1 MATLVRRAASRLI
14 GNCSKNRS
22 FVYSFPGQSCA
33 AHGRLRHLTPSI
45 SGINPFTTSAKK
57 RVSPNDPL
65 LRVIEAEIGFA
76 DQADD
81 YDRVEETPNGFP
93 FKMEDKPGSKIVTL
107 TRDYEGECVIVEV
120 HMTNLVTGDKEDDE
134 DDDEEENEE
143 DEQHEDKPEKPKQ
156 SNVPLLVTLS
166 KKTGPSLEFRCTA
179 FPDKIAIKDMWVTF
193 PDDPSKDELA
203 YEGPSFR
210 ALDEKLRKA
219 FHRYIEIR
227 GIEPSMINFLH
238 EYMINKDSKEHL
250 LWLKTLKNFVKS

>member
-1 MATLVRRAASRLI
+1 MASLVRRAASRLV
-14 GNCSKNRS
+14 GSCSKSRFSINP
-22 FVYSFPGQSCA
+22 FPDQSLA

-45 SGINPFTTSAKK
+45 SRSNLFSTSARKK
-57 RVSPNDPL
+57 ASSTDPL
-65 LRVIEAEIGFA
+65 LRVIETEIGFA
-76 DQADD
+76 EQADD
-81 YDRVEETPNGFP
+81 YDRVEETP
-93 FKMEDKPGSKIVTL
+93 S
-107 TRDYEGECVIVEV
+107 
-120 HMTNLVTGDKEDDE
+120 GDKG
-134 DDDEEENEE
+134 DDEESEE
-143 DEQHEDKPEKPKQ
+143 EEEEEEEEEHEDKPEKPKQ

-179 FPDKIAIKDMWVTF
+179 FPDKIVIKDMWVTF

-210 ALDEKLRKA
+210 VLDEKLRKA

-227 GIEPSMINFLH
+227 GITPSMINFLH

>member
-1 MATLVRRAASRLI
+1 M
-14 GNCSKNRS
+14 
-22 FVYSFPGQSCA
+22 
-33 AHGRLRHLTPSI
+33 
-45 SGINPFTTSAKK
+45 
-57 RVSPNDPL
+57 
-65 LRVIEAEIGFA
+65 IETEIRFAE
-76 DQADD
+76 QADD

-93 FKMEDKPGSKIVTL
+93 FKMEDKPGTKVVTL
-107 TRDYEGECVIVEV
+107 TRDYQGESVVVEV
-120 HMTNLVTGDKEDDE
+120 HMTNLVTGEKG
-134 DDDEEENEE
+134 DDEESEE
-143 DEQHEDKPEKPKQ
+143 EEEHEDKPEKPKQ

-179 FPDKIAIKDMWVTF
+179 FPDKIVIKDMWVTF

-210 ALDEKLRKA
+210 VLDEKLRKA

-227 GIEPSMINFLH
+227 GITPGMINFLH

>member
-1 MATLVRRAASRLI
+1 MASLVRRAATRLV
-14 GNCSKNRS
+14 GSCSKSRF
-22 FVYSFPGQSCA
+22 FVNSLRA
-33 AHGRLRHLTPSI
+33 NGRLRYLTPSI
-45 SGINPFTTSAKK
+45 SRSNVFSTSARKK
-57 RVSPNDPL
+57 ASSNDPL
-65 LRVIEAEIGFA
+65 LRVIETEIRFAE
-76 DQADD
+76 QADD

-93 FKMEDKPGSKIVTL
+93 FKMEDKPGTKVVTL
-107 TRDYEGECVIVEV
+107 TRDYQGESVVVEV
-120 HMTNLVTGDKEDDE
+120 HMTNLVTGEKG
-134 DDDEEENEE
+134 DDEESEE
-143 DEQHEDKPEKPKQ
+143 EEEHEDKPEKPKQ

-179 FPDKIAIKDMWVTF
+179 FPDKIVIKDMWVTF

-210 ALDEKLRKA
+210 VLDEKLRKA

-227 GIEPSMINFLH
+227 GITPGMINFLH